1 VAEVSEFHRARD
13 IVMFEVNRVEKL
25 GQQLPTEINIGAMLE
40 VPSLA
45 WQLDALLY
53 EADFLSIGTNDLM
66 QFFFASD
73 RSNPRLIDRY
83 DLLSPPVLSFLFSV
97 VETCDKAGVPVTLCG
112 EMGGRPLE
120 AMALVGI
127 GLRRLSITPPSI
139 GPVRMALRQTNY
151 EKLRDWLLPK
161 LNSPVHSLR
170 KELKSFA
177 EEEGIPI

>member
-1 VAEVSEFHRARD
+1 
-13 IVMFEVNRVEKL
+13 M
-25 GQQLPTEINIGAMLE
+25 
-40 VPSLA
+40 
-45 WQLDALLY
+45 
-53 EADFLSIGTNDLM
+53 
-66 QFFFASD
+66 
-73 RSNPRLIDRY
+73 
-83 DLLSPPVLSFLFSV
+83 LSFLFSV